1 MLNMFLNNL
10 LPNNLK
16 EVIEMKK
23 ETQKLTKLDPRIT
36 EFQDS
41 LRKKYAENN
50 KKAKKGQIDFVGS
63 SLMEFFPIEKMQKD
77 HDLGLNK
84 IIYNRGVRATTTAD
98 LLQHTDTLIF
108 DLVPSKIFINIGSN
122 DVGFNVP
129 EKIFLENYDNILKRI
144 KEKLPD
150 SKVFVMAYYPMSGTG
165 TDFDDR
171 SNSDLQK
178 ANEKVRQ
185 LAEEN
190 GYQFINVNEGLADS
204 EGHLRSDLTFDG
216 VHMLPAGFEIV
227 LKNLMPYLT

>member
-1 MLNMFLNNL
+1 
-10 LPNNLK
+10 
-16 EVIEMKK
+16 
-23 ETQKLTKLDPRIT
+23 
-36 EFQDS
+36 
-41 LRKKYAENN
+41 
-50 KKAKKGQIDFVGS
+50 
-63 SLMEFFPIEKMQKD
+63 MEFFPIEKMQKD

-122 DVGFNVP
+122 DVGFIVP

>member
-1 MLNMFLNNL
+1 
-10 LPNNLK
+10 
-16 EVIEMKK
+16 
-23 ETQKLTKLDPRIT
+23 
-36 EFQDS
+36 
-41 LRKKYAENN
+41 
-50 KKAKKGQIDFVGS
+50 
-63 SLMEFFPIEKMQKD
+63 
-77 HDLGLNK
+77 
-84 IIYNRGVRATTTAD
+84 
-98 LLQHTDTLIF
+98 
-108 DLVPSKIFINIGSN
+108 
-122 DVGFNVP
+122 
-129 EKIFLENYDNILKRI
+129 
-144 KEKLPD
+144 
-150 SKVFVMAYYPMSGTG
+150 MAYYPMSGTG

>member
-1 MLNMFLNNL
+1 MLSMFLNNL

-129 EKIFLENYDNILKRI
+129 EKIFFGKLRQHLKTNKRKTARQQSI
-144 KEKLPD
+144 CDGLL
-150 SKVFVMAYYPMSGTG
+150 
-165 TDFDDR
+165 
-171 SNSDLQK
+171 SD
-178 ANEKVRQ
+178 VR
-185 LAEEN
+185 
-190 GYQFINVNEGLADS
+190 
-204 EGHLRSDLTFDG
+204 HW
-216 VHMLPAGFEIV
+216 H
-227 LKNLMPYLT
+227 